1 MLVIRSLRFPSLAF
15 PNVIAAKLN
24 TVLARDFALSADF
37 QEERIRELEAELFH
51 CLEILNRISQKSIMD
66 SALIDDFNQN
76 TAKINLFYFRLIDI
90 LDNTDGIETK
100 AK

>member
-1 MLVIRSLRFPSLAF
+1 
-15 PNVIAAKLN
+15 
-24 TVLARDFALSADF
+24 
-37 QEERIRELEAELFH
+37 
-51 CLEILNRISQKSIMD
+51 MD